1 MRLKYLSLSSAHCI
15 PILYPQITYFN
26 IRARPRKH
34 DIYKPAAHPLPPPL
48 PPLSTALFNS
58 TWRTERCKLSRNDE
72 RKRAGCRFCF
82 VERLMRFG
90 HCGILINIRRQL
102 FQIFHVIRGG
112 ECRLPPPP
120 SACPS
125 SSRAR
130 RSHFL
135 IVQVHLS
142 NPPRLPPP
150 SMKRVNSGQCTEN
163 HIWTGVVPEWLPAV
177 QFPPR
182 LYAPDYIYL
191 FISRLISIS
200 NGILERF
207 FFFSCYWIA
216 VSGMQKTT
224 GRETDGIILNDR
236 IFSRN
241 GINNYFK
248 CK

>member
-142 NPPRLPPP
+142 NPSPTPPLPPP
-150 SMKRVNSGQCTEN
+150 RWNGLIPGNALKITFGQALFQSDYPQSNFPRDCT
-163 HIWTGVVPEWLPAV
+163 
-177 QFPPR
+177 PPIIF
-182 LYAPDYIYL
+182 IYL
-191 FISRLISIS
+191 YL
-200 NGILERF
+200 
-207 FFFSCYWIA
+207 
-216 VSGMQKTT
+216 V
-224 GRETDGIILNDR
+224 
-236 IFSRN
+236 
-241 GINNYFK
+241 
-248 CK
+248 